1 MIFARTRTRGRTH
14 CPALGESYD
23 RRYLIF
29 NVSARAHAVIIS
41 RIIYSYHLSRALS
54 IYSDRRGTL
63 KALSH
68 NIFSHK

>member
-29 NVSARAHAVIIS
+29 NVSARARTLLSFHVLYI
-41 RIIYSYHLSRALS
+41 RIIFRALS
-54 IYSDRRGTL
+54 LYIQIGEGL
-63 KALSH
+63 
-68 NIFSHK
+68 